1 MAQLSSQDRG
11 CDGRQTRGR
20 EAGTCACLSP
30 AARSYHE
37 MTFSS
42 STTME
47 THKETWTKDRESRSQ
62 IPTLSL
68 KKELKILFQ
77 NVTTFSSI
85 SSHHSNISNDFV
97 PWRKEKHCLHVD
109 LSWPWALALS
119 LSDIFAGDSVLK
131 GIEKK
136 RRGKDRGKQRRKW
149 SYILV
154 IGRVKLQSIDFS
166 YGSTCVYLHVNLTS
180 LDNCWEGQRN
190 KWMKT
195 GKKNCKQVELNVSL
209 RSSNEW

>member
-109 LSWPWALALS
+109 LSWAWALALS

-136 RRGKDRGKQRRKW
+136 RRGKDRGKQRRKNFLQKV
-149 SYILV
+149 ILY
-154 IGRVKLQSIDFS
+154 FS
-166 YGSTCVYLHVNLTS
+166 NWQGQTSKYWLFLWKYLCVFTCEFNLA
-180 LDNCWEGQRN
+180 R
-190 KWMKT
+190 
-195 GKKNCKQVELNVSL
+195 
-209 RSSNEW
+209 